1 MTIKEGATIPTY
13 NITCSD
19 SSYSNSL
26 DRKSASLAPKE
37 YLIYAWKENICFV
50 VVNEDGNSINSE
62 NYTAYKDISFTI
74 SMW

>member
-62 NYTAYKDISFTI
+62 NYTAYKDIPFTI